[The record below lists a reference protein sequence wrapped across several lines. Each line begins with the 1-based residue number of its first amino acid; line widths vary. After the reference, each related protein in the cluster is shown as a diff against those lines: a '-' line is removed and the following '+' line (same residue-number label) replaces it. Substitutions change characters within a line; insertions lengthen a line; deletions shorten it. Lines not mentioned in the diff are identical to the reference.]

1 MESCRPGQE
10 GTVLAGTKVTVE
22 EEEYDKELEERLI
35 PLDEVELERRMKV
48 NAETT
53 KEPSLENMSSFLGIP
68 VDVLERNRR
77 PVDQRL
83 TSPEYWL
90 EWFSATLAKSDEAK
104 RANRD
109 FRKVATD
116 NAEVG
121 TEEAL
126 SGDESSVVSDNG
138 AESVG
143 DAAVEEVVRTNIV
156 VFLEADEVVS
166 YVAEVLPRSAPF
178 GRKSIRQGTVKR
190 VAREAVYLMLRE
202 LKFGRG
208 ETDGVTAP
216 PSDTVEGEGVP
227 PLRDKTPG
235 WTGNVY
241 GGMRTEWFWKVDFWV
256 SSRTHLRNG
265 WTTISP
271 RMLL

>member
-1 MESCRPGQE
+1 
-10 GTVLAGTKVTVE
+10 
-22 EEEYDKELEERLI
+22 
-35 PLDEVELERRMKV
+35 MKV

-53 KEPSLENMSSFLGIP
+53 KEPSLENMSSFL
-68 VDVLERNRR
+68 
-77 PVDQRL
+77 
-83 TSPEYWL
+83 
-90 EWFSATLAKSDEAK
+90 
-104 RANRD
+104 
-109 FRKVATD
+109 
-116 NAEVG
+116 
-121 TEEAL
+121 
-126 SGDESSVVSDNG
+126 

-235 WTGNVY
+235 LDWERLWWHADRVVLESG
-241 GGMRTEWFWKVDFWV
+241 
-256 SSRTHLRNG
+256 
-265 WTTISP
+265 
-271 RMLL
+271 LLGEF

>member
-1 MESCRPGQE
+1 
-10 GTVLAGTKVTVE
+10 
-22 EEEYDKELEERLI
+22 
-35 PLDEVELERRMKV
+35 
-48 NAETT
+48 
-53 KEPSLENMSSFLGIP
+53 MSSFLGIP

-90 EWFSATLAKSDEAK
+90 EWFSATLAKSDEAKRAK

-235 WTGNVY
+235 LDWERLWWHADRVVLESG
-241 GGMRTEWFWKVDFWV
+241 
-256 SSRTHLRNG
+256 
-265 WTTISP
+265 
-271 RMLL
+271 LLGEF